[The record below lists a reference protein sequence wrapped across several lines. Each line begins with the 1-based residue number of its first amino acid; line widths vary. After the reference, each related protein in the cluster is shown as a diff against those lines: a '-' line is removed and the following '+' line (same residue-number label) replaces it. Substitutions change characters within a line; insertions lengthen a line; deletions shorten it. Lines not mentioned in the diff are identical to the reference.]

1 VQPGSTGGFHKVF
14 FGSIEIAIPIYGRS
28 VEVFQFDLSFAVSM
42 YACLLLCMGYLIIP
56 QFRLTRRMMQRPI
69 DAQQKCKKCA
79 ALTAGTGEQAD
90 IDRDV
95 LHLQWLNPMHNCTY
109 LYH

>member
-1 VQPGSTGGFHKVF
+1 
-14 FGSIEIAIPIYGRS
+14 
-28 VEVFQFDLSFAVSM
+28 
-42 YACLLLCMGYLIIP
+42 
-56 QFRLTRRMMQRPI
+56 MMQRPI